1 MATTKPV
8 KAELIREYLPKHMDM
23 GGTALAKLINDENPS
38 VTVTPQEVSTMRSK
52 LGLRRNGHRPPPAVE
67 EQETHH
73 NLADVAAVLEAVRKL
88 VDLVGKEQLHRIV
101 DLI

>member
-23 GGTALAKLINDENPS
+23 GGTALAKLINEENPS

-52 LGLRRNGHRPPPAVE
+52 MGLRRNGNSHRPPTAVDE
-67 EQETHH
+67 SKP